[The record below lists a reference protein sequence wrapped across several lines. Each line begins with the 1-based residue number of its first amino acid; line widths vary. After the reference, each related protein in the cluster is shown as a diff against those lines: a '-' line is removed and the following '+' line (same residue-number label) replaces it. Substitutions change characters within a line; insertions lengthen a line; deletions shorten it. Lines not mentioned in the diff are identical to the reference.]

1 MTYDK
6 SVCLSY
12 TERRMILLRI
22 IISRVIYFSEAFR
35 RPAEPET
42 IPNTTTTTTTTTTT
56 FQFPS
61 LISWYVRISPNH
73 GRILSPYHFGC
84 HHFYTKCQRPTPSVD
99 WRFNHDA
106 QLGPFGK
113 KNKYI
118 RPLYTHHSGIIIIVL
133 HSAGP
138 RQVGQSLVEIR
149 GGGLKI
155 PNVPKKLFWFIPI
168 VNHAQTI
175 YFGLLITLPPLTT
188 VVRKDL
194 QLASPI
200 FHTEPKPKRRK

>member
-12 TERRMILLRI
+12 TVRRMILLRI

-42 IPNTTTTTTTTTTT
+42 IPNTTTTAT

-99 WRFNHDA
+99 RRFNHDA
-106 QLGPFGK
+106 QLGPFWKKENIAPKTLVYTSLRRYYYWDTFRWPTSGRSIACGNRGK
-113 KNKYI
+113 KKK
-118 RPLYTHHSGIIIIVL
+118 
-133 HSAGP
+133 
-138 RQVGQSLVEIR
+138 
-149 GGGLKI
+149 LKI
-155 PNVPKKLFWFIPI
+155 PDVPKKLFWFIPI
-168 VNHAQTI
+168 VNYAQTI
-175 YFGLLITLPPLTT
+175 YFGLLITFAPPG
-188 VVRKDL
+188 
-194 QLASPI
+194 
-200 FHTEPKPKRRK
+200 